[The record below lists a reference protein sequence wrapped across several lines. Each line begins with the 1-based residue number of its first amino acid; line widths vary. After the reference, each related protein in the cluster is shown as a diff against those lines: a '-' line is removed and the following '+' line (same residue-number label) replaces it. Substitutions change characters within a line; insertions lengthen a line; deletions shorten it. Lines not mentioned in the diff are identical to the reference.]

1 MKETGE
7 LKRRTV
13 DAIVVSICLLICL
26 GILVL
31 LNDIMQEQADSGVN
45 GPTNLKSRIDQALD
59 RDPKFE
65 AIIPR
70 LTLTETFT
78 PTDTTAVITNAINEL
93 PEPLSSISLKL
104 PGVQAELNNTRAH
117 DQQENDMLANKTQAK
132 LEAWVE
138 ARVICNVV
146 KNSTPTHI
154 VTTDNKKIELLN
166 PENLPAYLDYCGGD
180 AASYKD
186 ALSAVVIKRD
196 LAAEEAK
203 SAAEIDAYN
212 AKK

>member
-1 MKETGE
+1 VI
-7 LKRRTV
+7 V
-13 DAIVVSICLLICL
+13 DSICLLLCL

-45 GPTNLKSRIDQALD
+45 GPTNLASRVDQGFD
-59 RDPKFE
+59 RDPTFE

-78 PTDTTAVITNAINEL
+78 PATNTNAEIINAINEL
-93 PEPLSSISLKL
+93 PEPLSSISLLL
-104 PGVQAELNNTRAH
+104 PGVQAELNNTRMR
-117 DQQENDMLANKTQAK
+117 DQQEKDMLANKTNAK

-138 ARVICNVV
+138 ARGICNVV

-154 VTTDNKKIELLN
+154 VTTDNNKIELLN

-196 LAAEEAK
+196 LAAEKAK
-203 SAAEIDAYN
+203 SAAALDAN
-212 AKK
+212 K